1 MPVRVCVV
9 DRSDGEAAY
18 VRIDEAQVQVM
29 ARIPRI
35 ELCAP
40 ELARDYDAVLVG
52 AARSDLVSAPW
63 QEAIR
68 ATSRVRPVLVVVD
81 PADIERFA
89 LIAPRIGVAGCVA
102 RTVDPAALQR
112 SLEVI
117 ARGEHAFPHAAVS
130 SLLRAQS
137 GSGLPPGVRMGLT
150 PRQQQIVE
158 LIAEGV
164 TDREIASVLHIS
176 ESTAH
181 KHVQNALRRMGARTR
196 SHLVARTRSISST

>member
-18 VRIDEAQVQVM
+18 DRIDDAQVQVM
-29 ARIPRI
+29 AHIPRM
-35 ELCAP
+35 ELCVP
-40 ELARDYDAVLVG
+40 DMARDYDAVLVG
-52 AARSDLVSAPW
+52 ASPSDILSPPW
-63 QEAIR
+63 QEAVR
-68 ATSRVRPVLVVVD
+68 ATARVRPVLVVVD
-81 PADIERFA
+81 TDDIERIA
-89 LIAPRIGVAGCVA
+89 LIALRIGVAGCVA
-102 RTVDPAALQR
+102 RSVDPAALHR
-112 SLEVI
+112 SLEAV
-117 ARGEHAFPHAAVS
+117 ARGENAFPHAAVS

-137 GSGLPPGVRMGLT
+137 GRGLASGVPARLT

-158 LIAEGV
+158 LIAQGV

-196 SHLVARTRSISST
+196 SHLVARTRSISPT

>member
-1 MPVRVCVV
+1 MPLRVCVV

-18 VRIDEAQVQVM
+18 VRIDEAQVRVM

-52 AARSDLVSAPW
+52 AARSDVVSTPW

-81 PADIERFA
+81 AVDIERLA

-102 RTVDPAALQR
+102 RSVDPGALRR
-112 SLEVI
+112 SLEAVC
-117 ARGEHAFPHAAVS
+117 RGETAFPHAAVS
-130 SLLRAQS
+130 SLLRARS
-137 GSGLPPGVRMGLT
+137 GSGLAPGARLDLT

-158 LIAEGV
+158 LIAQGV
-164 TDREIASVLHIS
+164 TDREIARVLHIS

-196 SHLVARTRSISST
+196 SHLVARTRAISPT